1 MNDELESLRRVKKL
15 AAQLVALDSEKER
28 IVMDGKMRELGAV
41 HARYHETWCL
51 LKLELAA

>member
-1 MNDELESLRRVKKL
+1 MNDELESLRRVKQL

-28 IVMDGKMRELGAV
+28 IAMAGKMRELGAV